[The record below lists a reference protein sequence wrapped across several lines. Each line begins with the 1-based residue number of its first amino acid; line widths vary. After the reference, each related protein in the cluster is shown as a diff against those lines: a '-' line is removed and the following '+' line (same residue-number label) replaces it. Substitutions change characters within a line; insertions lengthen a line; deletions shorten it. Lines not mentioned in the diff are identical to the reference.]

1 MHPMLKPA
9 LRRGW
14 RDRNTVQ
21 FGMTPAQAL
30 TLGPVDTATGS
41 LLELLDG
48 TRGMELLREEGRRM
62 ELPDGHVDRLVR
74 RLSRAGLLDDSRGGG
89 PAADALRGRP
99 EVLDR
104 LRPDWASLGLTTAGP
119 GDPLRALAARRSMR
133 VQVRGVGR
141 VGAVVAALLSAA
153 GVGEVEVRDVGRVEP
168 WDVAPGGLPAEAVGE
183 RREEAA
189 RRVVRRCAPDR
200 PPRGTA
206 RSPLA
211 EDVTGHSLVVLAPRD
226 DVAVHA
232 PDPVTAEPLLASG
245 TPTSMPG
252 WWRAPVWSVHWSF
265 PARRRAPAAS
275 RRTGSTGTRRGRG
288 SWPSGARA
296 GSAGWAPATSHWP
309 RPSRGSPPPMR
320 WPSSTDGSRP
330 PRAPAGRSPC
340 RSCTGS
346 RGPSCR
352 IAAVRAGPRTP
363 ARTRVREARRKVRE
377 NTPPPTGVAR
387 DNGRARAV
395 EGVAPSG
402 GRGAAGQGPGGRMSD
417 LPRKAVTRTA
427 KLAALPLG
435 FAGRATWGLGKRI
448 VGESAELV
456 GRELQQRTAD
466 QLFKV
471 LGELKGGAM
480 KFGQALS
487 VFESALPEEVAGPYR
502 AALTKLQEAAP
513 PMPTRTVH
521 AVLEERLG
529 KDWQELFRTF
539 DDKPAAA
546 ASIGQVHRAVWHD
559 GREVAV
565 KVQYPGAGE
574 ALLSDLNQL
583 SRFARLLGPL
593 IPGMDVKPLITE
605 LKDRVSEE
613 LDYGLEAQ
621 AQRAHAE
628 EFAGDPDVVVPD
640 VVHQCDQV
648 LVTEWIDGTPLSEV
662 IADGTEEQRD
672 RAGQL
677 LARFLFSGPARTGL
691 LHADPHPGNFRLL
704 PGGPG
709 GEDDWRL
716 GVLDF
721 GTVDRLPGGLPS
733 PSARRCG

>member
-1 MHPMLKPA
+1 
-9 LRRGW
+9 
-14 RDRNTVQ
+14 
-21 FGMTPAQAL
+21 
-30 TLGPVDTATGS
+30 
-41 LLELLDG
+41 
-48 TRGMELLREEGRRM
+48 
-62 ELPDGHVDRLVR
+62 
-74 RLSRAGLLDDSRGGG
+74 
-89 PAADALRGRP
+89 
-99 EVLDR
+99 
-104 LRPDWASLGLTTAGP
+104 
-119 GDPLRALAARRSMR
+119 
-133 VQVRGVGR
+133 
-141 VGAVVAALLSAA
+141 
-153 GVGEVEVRDVGRVEP
+153 
-168 WDVAPGGLPAEAVGE
+168 
-183 RREEAA
+183 
-189 RRVVRRCAPDR
+189 
-200 PPRGTA
+200 
-206 RSPLA
+206 
-211 EDVTGHSLVVLAPRD
+211 
-226 DVAVHA
+226 
-232 PDPVTAEPLLASG
+232 
-245 TPTSMPG
+245 
-252 WWRAPVWSVHWSF
+252 
-265 PARRRAPAAS
+265 
-275 RRTGSTGTRRGRG
+275 
-288 SWPSGARA
+288 
-296 GSAGWAPATSHWP
+296 
-309 RPSRGSPPPMR
+309 
-320 WPSSTDGSRP
+320 
-330 PRAPAGRSPC
+330 
-340 RSCTGS
+340 
-346 RGPSCR
+346 
-352 IAAVRAGPRTP
+352 
-363 ARTRVREARRKVRE
+363 
-377 NTPPPTGVAR
+377 
-387 DNGRARAV
+387 
-395 EGVAPSG
+395 
-402 GRGAAGQGPGGRMSD
+402 MSD

-521 AVLEERLG
+521 GVLKERLG
-529 KDWQELFRTF
+529 EDWQELFQSF

-593 IPGMDVKPLITE
+593 VPGMDVKPLITE

-628 EFAGDPDVVVPD
+628 EFAGDPDVIVPD
-640 VVHQCDQV
+640 VVHQSDQV
-648 LVTEWIDGTPLSEV
+648 LVTEWMDGTPLSEV
-662 IADGTEEQRD
+662 IADGTEAQRD

-721 GTVDRLPGGLPS
+721 GTVDRLPGGLPAPIGEALRMTLDGEAQAVYEMLCAEGFVKESVELDPDAVLDYLS
-733 PSARRCG
+733 PIIEPARVEAFTFTRGWMRGQAARIADVRSPAHQLAKQLNLPPAYLLIHRVTLSTIGVLCQLGATVRLREELEDWLPGFVPGEPGEEEEAAQA